1 MKHILV
7 PVDFS
12 EITPELVAAA
22 ARMARRLDWPMTL
35 LNVAP
40 RQPDVLGKQILRHEV
55 REPAP
60 EDVAEDFLK
69 LKALAQGAR
78 ESEGVACDFRM
89 VRGKPVATILN
100 EARRADSELIFMG
113 AHDRK
118 SIFQKLMGSVSAG
131 VLEQAP
137 CPILVIPA
145 GGRRERL
152 PAGPRAA

>member
-12 EITPELVAAA
+12 AITPEVVAAA

-40 RQPDVLGKQILRHEV
+40 RLPDVLGQQLLRHEIH
-55 REPAP
+55 EPAP

-69 LKALAQGAR
+69 LRALAEGVR
-78 ESEGVACDFRM
+78 ESEGVDCDFRM
-89 VRGKPVATILN
+89 VRGKPVSTILS

-118 SIFQKLMGSVSAG
+118 SLFQKLMGSVSAG

-145 GGRRERL
+145 NRRRDRL